1 MSQESEMSRSSGVR
15 VRLYRSLLF
24 TVIEFSLVPRRKD
37 EEALVKITLIILWLQ
52 ADSKILR
59 SKNITSKTLY
69 GWISFQSID

>member
-69 GWISFQSID
+69 G